1 MAYKSKF
8 RLFSILCFY
17 GLFFLI
23 VSTCLF
29 ETLTY
34 PGVFLNRTGHNLPKI
49 TSQLS
54 LFFFLNY
61 FQLIFSGF
69 QFKYQKKI
77 IFFSIYSIILT
88 IILTIIESYTYT
100 NFVFSRLHL
109 NYKGLQTL
117 SLFLSIFLLVFIF
130 SKIKFKKN
138 TTINIKKIFKIK
150 TKYIIIGIFILTPIL
165 SYISWNTHLQTVNA
179 LNPSARYLSHTFNL
193 FQDEAR
199 KIAFKNQ
206 INWIFKT
213 SNTYSKIQI
222 FYNIFTISYA
232 TFFYLIAILFF
243 LNWLQNKRSSKIAT
257 TLILFYFGSIA
268 YTILIIYISVRM
280 FSLGELN
287 AFQGRYISTYLL
299 AMIMFSVYL
308 SIKHLKE
315 KNKITKSLFIYLI
328 ILLFIVNIPN
338 LIKIKPADKFLF
350 TNRKKEELIYQKILK
365 LYSNKEKINIHT
377 IGGEGAVA
385 YRFYLCPLNIITPI
399 WQDWDVFMF
408 ENPGFKQA
416 THVFLPSSVEV
427 FQKWSDPRIR
437 KVFKDKKFVLDNAL
451 YKVMYDSKDEKIF
464 QLELINNFNL

>member
-8 RLFSILCFY
+8 QLFSILCFY

-23 VSTCLF
+23 ISACLF

-34 PGVFLNRTGHNLPKI
+34 PGIFLNRTGHSLSKI

-77 IFFSIYSIILT
+77 IVFSIYSIILT
-88 IILTIIESYTYT
+88 IILTVIESYTYA

-138 TTINIKKIFKIK
+138 ITIDIKKIFKIE
-150 TKYIIIGIFILTPIL
+150 TKYLIVVFFILTPIL
-165 SYISWNTHLQTVNA
+165 SYLSWNAHLQTVNA
-179 LNPSARYLSHTFNL
+179 LNPSVRYLSHTFNL
-193 FQDEAR
+193 FQDEVR
-199 KIAFKNQ
+199 KTAFKNQ
-206 INWIFKT
+206 VNWIFKT

-232 TFFYLIAILFF
+232 TLFGLIAILFF

-280 FSLGELN
+280 FGIGELE

-299 AMIMFSVYL
+299 AMLMFSFYL
-308 SIKHLKE
+308 LMKHLQKQ
-315 KNKITKSLFIYLI
+315 TKLNFSSAISIFILLLI
-328 ILLFIVNIPN
+328 INISI
-338 LIKIKPADKFLF
+338 LVKIKPADKEFF
-350 TNRKKEELIYQKILK
+350 VKRKQQETIYQKIL
-365 LYSNKEKINIHT
+365 NTHTNHEKWAVHT
-377 IGGEGAVA
+377 IGGEGAIS
-385 YRFYLCPLNIITPI
+385 YRFYLCPLNVITPI
-399 WQDWDVFMF
+399 WQDWDIFMF
-408 ENPGFKQA
+408 ENPGFQQT
-416 THVFLPSSVEV
+416 THVFLPSSTDVI
-427 FQKWSDPRIR
+427 QKWSDPRIR

-451 YKVMYDSKDEKIF
+451 YKVIHDSKDNNLF
-464 QLELINNFNL
+464 QLELINNFSI